1 MTMIMTKIKQEK
13 GFTLVELMVGMLLG
27 LILIAGVFT
36 VYLSTKKTNN
46 TAEGVISAQSDAQL
60 ALSFMKEDIARA
72 GWVNNSSITY
82 TMNSPLPAD
91 YKTYEGGAGID
102 MLKIHYESCDSS
114 QAINECIGAAIDS
127 ADCNGVAVT
136 PGDTIT
142 NVYEVNGGV
151 LTCNDQPLI
160 SNVEDFQV
168 LFGELNGSSLNYV
181 TADNI
186 TNVSNIR
193 SIRFGLL
200 LTSEKNT
207 SDSNISRNINLLGKD
222 ISVNDKKLHLKYE
235 TTVVIH
241 NRPSG
246 I

>member
-1 MTMIMTKIKQEK
+1 MIMMKHKQIKA
-13 GFTLVELMVGMLLG
+13 FTLVELMVGMLLG

-36 VYLSTKKTNN
+36 VYLSSKQTNN
-46 TAEGVISAQSDAQL
+46 TAEGVIGAQSDAQL
-60 ALSFMKEDIARA
+60 ALSFMKEDIAKA
-72 GWVNNSSITY
+72 GWVNNSSLGY
-82 TMNSPLPAD
+82 TMPSPLPAD
-91 YKTYEGGAGID
+91 YDTYEGGTGSD
-102 MLKIHYESCDSS
+102 SLKIHYESCDSS
-114 QAINECIGAAIDS
+114 QPINDCIGAAIDS

-142 NVYEVNGGV
+142 NVYQVNSGV
-151 LTCNDQPLI
+151 LTCNGQPLI

-168 LFGELNGSSLNYV
+168 LYGILSGGNLTYV

-186 TNVSNIR
+186 PNASDIR

-200 LTSEKNT
+200 LTSENNT
-207 SDSNISRNINLLGKD
+207 SDANISRNIDLLGKQ
-222 ISVNDKKLHLKYE
+222 ISVNDRKLHLKYE

>member
-1 MTMIMTKIKQEK
+1 MMNFKMNDPK
-13 GFTLVELMVGMLLG
+13 GFTLVELMVGMVLG

-36 VYLSTKKTNN
+36 VYLSSKQTNN
-46 TAEGVISAQSDAQL
+46 TAEGVIGAQSDAQL
-60 ALSFMKEDIARA
+60 ALSFMKEDLARA
-72 GWVNNSSITY
+72 GWVNNSSIGY
-82 TMNSPLPAD
+82 TMPSPLPAD
-91 YKTYEGGAGID
+91 YTTYEGGTGPDSI
-102 MLKIHYESCDSS
+102 KIHYESCDSS
-114 QAINECIGAAIDS
+114 QPINDCIDPAIDS
-127 ADCNGVAVT
+127 ADCNGVAIT

-142 NVYEVNGGV
+142 NVYEVNAGV
-151 LTCNDQPLI
+151 LTCNGQPLI

-168 LFGELNGSSLNYV
+168 LYGVLSGGELTYV

-186 TNVSNIR
+186 ANASSIR

-200 LTSEKNT
+200 LTSENNT
-207 SDSNISRNINLLGKD
+207 SDTNVARNINLLGKE

-241 NRPSG
+241 NRPSE

>member
-1 MTMIMTKIKQEK
+1 M
-13 GFTLVELMVGMLLG
+13 
-27 LILIAGVFT
+27 
-36 VYLSTKKTNN
+36 
-46 TAEGVISAQSDAQL
+46 
-60 ALSFMKEDIARA
+60 
-72 GWVNNSSITY
+72 
-82 TMNSPLPAD
+82 
-91 YKTYEGGAGID
+91 
-102 MLKIHYESCDSS
+102 
-114 QAINECIGAAIDS
+114 
-127 ADCNGVAVT
+127 
-136 PGDTIT
+136 
-142 NVYEVNGGV
+142 
-151 LTCNDQPLI
+151 
-160 SNVEDFQV
+160 EDFQV
-168 LFGELNGSSLNYV
+168 LYGELNGSSLNYV

-200 LTSEKNT
+200 LTSDKNT